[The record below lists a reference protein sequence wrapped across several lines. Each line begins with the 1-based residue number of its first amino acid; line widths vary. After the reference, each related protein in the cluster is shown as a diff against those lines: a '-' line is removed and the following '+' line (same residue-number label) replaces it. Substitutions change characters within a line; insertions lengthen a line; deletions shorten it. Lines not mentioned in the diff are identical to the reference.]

1 MPEGQN
7 DSWDQLDLNYF
18 LGLDLDVYQHTHFP
32 PKGKISEL
40 GFTNPGITVNYGRY
54 QIWEQ
59 DQSIMGWTCGYGI
72 ASAFDVARFYYDLLG
87 PEHEIL
93 SKETVD

>member
-1 MPEGQN
+1 
-7 DSWDQLDLNYF
+7 
-18 LGLDLDVYQHTHFP
+18 
-32 PKGKISEL
+32 
-40 GFTNPGITVNYGRY
+40 
-54 QIWEQ
+54 
-59 DQSIMGWTCGYGI
+59 MGWTCGYGI